1 MNIKNIFRKAID
13 NNKVSAGK
21 RFTIKSLDAIAKNKS
36 ETSDKEFREGYAMV
50 KKYPRSVSILGSAV
64 LKPDSEWYKKAE
76 SLAGR
81 IARELHYAVVTG
93 GGPGIMEAANKG
105 AFEAGGDSIGYA
117 IKLPNEQYVNKYLTD
132 TIEFEYFFTRK
143 TMIFCSAET
152 YIYYPGGFGTMDEL
166 FEILTLTKTD
176 KMPHVP
182 VILVGKDF
190 WQPLLN
196 FIEKDLYEDY
206 RVIPEDFMEIYKIVD
221 SEDEIIKIIKNAPL
235 RTDY

>member
-1 MNIKNIFRKAID
+1 MNILNLFKKVKNEG
-13 NNKVSAGK
+13 KVPTGET
-21 RFTIKSLDAIAKNKS
+21 FTIKSLDAIAKNKA
-36 ETSDKEFREGYAMV
+36 ETTDKEFTKGYEMV
-50 KKYPRSVSILGSAV
+50 KKYPRSVSILGSAI
-64 LKPDSEWYKKAE
+64 LKPDNEWYIKAE
-76 SLAGR
+76 SLGRR
-81 IARELHYAVVTG
+81 IASELHYAVVTG

-105 AFEAGGDSIGYA
+105 AYEGGGDSIGYA

-132 TIEFEYFFTRK
+132 SIAFEYFFTRK

-152 YIYYPGGFGTMDEL
+152 YVYYPGGFGTLDEL
-166 FEILTLTKTD
+166 FEILTLIKTN
-176 KMPHVP
+176 KMPSVP

-196 FIEKDLYEDY
+196 FIEKELYEDHK
-206 RVIPEDFMEIYKIVD
+206 VIPKDFLEIYKIVD